1 LLPRRGL
8 SLGRLILAGLVLAGR
23 SLAVPPVRLALRLS
37 LRGRALV
44 VGTRGQCR
52 RGRRILL
59 LVAAVPR
66 AW

>member
-8 SLGRLILAGLVLAGR
+8 SLGRLILAGR
-23 SLAVPPVRLALRLS
+23 SLAVPPVRLALRLF
-37 LRGRALV
+37 LRGRALLA
-44 VGTRGQCR
+44 GTRGQCR
-52 RGRRILL
+52 PGRRVLL